1 MEKVYIN
8 SIGSI
13 SAQKTFD
20 NNDFLEEITP
30 YEDTVISAIEPNYK
44 DFIPPAAARRMA
56 KGIKMG
62 VVASKIALEEAHLT
76 HIDAIITGTGMGCVR
91 DSEKFV
97 TAILDNNEQFLAPTS
112 FIQSTHNTVAGQ
124 IALGIGCKGY
134 NFTYVH
140 SSISFE
146 SALIDALMQLECRE
160 AENILV
166 GGIDESGE
174 HTIAIHR
181 LIQHIKPEKVHS
193 NRLLHSKTGGAVF
206 GEGAN
211 FFVLSNNK
219 QDLSYAQL
227 VGVKTFNTLAKSELV
242 VSLEEFLNEN
252 NISVAD
258 IDVLIGGNNGD
269 MDYDDYYLELT
280 NGPFKNTQ
288 QVYYKHLSGEFNT
301 ASAFGFWLGAKILKT
316 QHIPNAIALN
326 TIRVHKI
333 EIVLLYNQYRGK
345 NHSFTLLRQC

>member
-1 MEKVYIN
+1 
-8 SIGSI
+8 
-13 SAQKTFD
+13 
-20 NNDFLEEITP
+20 
-30 YEDTVISAIEPNYK
+30 
-44 DFIPPAAARRMA
+44 
-56 KGIKMG
+56 
-62 VVASKIALEEAHLT
+62 
-76 HIDAIITGTGMGCVR
+76 
-91 DSEKFV
+91 
-97 TAILDNNEQFLAPTS
+97 
-112 FIQSTHNTVAGQ
+112 
-124 IALGIGCKGY
+124 
-134 NFTYVH
+134 
-140 SSISFE
+140 
-146 SALIDALMQLECRE
+146 
-160 AENILV
+160 
-166 GGIDESGE
+166 
-174 HTIAIHR
+174 
-181 LIQHIKPEKVHS
+181 
-193 NRLLHSKTGGAVF
+193 
-206 GEGAN
+206 
-211 FFVLSNNK
+211 
-219 QDLSYAQL
+219 

-345 NHSFTLLRQC
+345 NHSFTLLRRC